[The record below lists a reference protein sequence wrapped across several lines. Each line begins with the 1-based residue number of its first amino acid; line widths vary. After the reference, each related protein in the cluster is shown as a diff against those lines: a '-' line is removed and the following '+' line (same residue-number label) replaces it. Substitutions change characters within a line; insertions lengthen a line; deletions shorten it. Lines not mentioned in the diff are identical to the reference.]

1 MVKQPIIDIIIP
13 NFNKMQN
20 LVFPRNG
27 AQASM
32 LCPLR
37 FDFHPIHVFLNSTDG
52 REYRRLKSEN
62 SHISLSSL
70 DIRIAERY
78 LSKGVGTQSYL
89 KEVLSSKNRC
99 IGLDEI

>member
-1 MVKQPIIDIIIP
+1 MVCLFERLLYNWEDDAEFSSFMK
-13 NFNKMQN
+13 NKMPE
-20 LVFPRNG
+20 LFFGELTV
-27 AQASM
+27 
-32 LCPLR
+32 

-89 KEVLSSKNRC
+89 KVLSSKNRC